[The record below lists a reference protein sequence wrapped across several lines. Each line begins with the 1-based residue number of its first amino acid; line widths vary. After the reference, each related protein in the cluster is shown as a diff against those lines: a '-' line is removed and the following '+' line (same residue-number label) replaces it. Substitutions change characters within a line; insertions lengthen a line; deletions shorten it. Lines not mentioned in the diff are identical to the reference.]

1 MKTLEQLLALRN
13 GTDVRGVAI
22 DGVENEPITLDAA
35 TAKQIASAFTVWL
48 QDKLQKPQVTVS
60 VGYDS
65 RLSSPVLSSAAL
77 DGITS
82 VGANAIST
90 GLSTTPSM

>member
-35 TAKQIASAFTVWL
+35 TAKQIASAFTVCC
-48 QDKLQKPQVTVS
+48 KTNCKN
-60 VGYDS
+60 
-65 RLSSPVLSSAAL
+65 RK
-77 DGITS
+77 
-82 VGANAIST
+82 
-90 GLSTTPSM
+90 